1 MMLHRE
7 ERRKLLEEIEKWD
20 TRAAVSVVEKELRA
34 QERERATGM
43 FLSSV
48 AAIVVLLFMAILTV
62 SHAIFVTVK

>member
-1 MMLHRE
+1 MLHRE